1 MKTFPMFDGFSTRS
15 VEWYDA
21 IHSGK
26 PYEAEAEWVYRK
38 INSISK
44 QSQVSM
50 IEYGC
55 GTGRYTSLFVDR
67 GLRITAV
74 DPSQSMLN
82 ECFRACR
89 RSDPSAG
96 TIREVVGSLTDL
108 KELGAHT
115 CGVALFNVLGYAAA
129 GGNLGLCLHT
139 FRKNL
144 ATGGIVAFDYINLAC
159 AVAALRPYECRQILM
174 PVTDPHECE
183 VGPYPQGARG
193 RVLTREVHKR
203 FDPHDNSLVYIIR
216 YAERGAEEWYERH
229 VVQVFSPRE
238 IEHALHAAGFYDITT
253 VPAYTDS
260 ARVTEH
266 DFYCFTMARA
276 G

>member
-1 MKTFPMFDGFSTRS
+1 MKTFPMSDGFSSQS

-26 PYEAEAEWVYRK
+26 SYEAEAEWILHK
-38 INSISK
+38 LNSASK
-44 QSQVSM
+44 KPQVSM

-82 ECFRACR
+82 KCFEACR

-96 TIREVVGSLTDL
+96 TVREVVGSLTDL

-139 FRKNL
+139 FRRNL
-144 ATGGIVAFDYINLAC
+144 ATGGIVAFDYVNLAC
-159 AVAALRPYECRQILM
+159 AVANLRPYECRQLLM
-174 PVTDPHECE
+174 HDSKPGYDGSETI
-183 VGPYPQGARG
+183 RG

-216 YAERGAEEWYERH
+216 YAERDAEEWYERH
-229 VVQVFSPRE
+229 EVQVFSPRE
-238 IEHALHAAGFYDITT
+238 VEHALHNAGFRDITT
-253 VPAYTDS
+253 VPAYTTS
-260 ARVTEH
+260 ARVTDR